1 MKTKNPS
8 TATRGASEPNG
19 LTRAKLELVAAHEQG
34 QADAIRVALTRYPA
48 YADELTTFATA
59 LVATEADPWGDT
71 LETVLAD
78 TQAVADAARS
88 RAFAA
93 VFGAAAVD
101 APVAVVAPAAAVATA
116 TPTVSLKALWQ
127 KRGLTMSAVA
137 QKLGLG
143 LDVLS
148 DLEAGRIRVASA
160 PARLLAAFS
169 DLLDATVDQ
178 ITGAMGAQRLAVNM
192 RSKQGAT
199 IGDQTPQ
206 QIDFADAIR
215 QSAEMTADQKSA
227 WLD

>member
-8 TATRGASEPNG
+8 IAAQAANDPSG
-19 LTRAKLELVAAHEQG
+19 LLRAKLELVAAREQG
-34 QADAIRVALTRYPA
+34 QTDAMRATLTRHPA
-48 YADELTTFATA
+48 YADELTTFGAA
-59 LVATEADPWGDT
+59 LVATEADPWGDS

-93 VFGAAAVD
+93 VFSA
-101 APVAVVAPAAAVATA
+101 APVAAVAPVAAAVAA
-116 TPTVSLKALWQ
+116 PAVSLKALWKQ
-127 KRGLTMSAVA
+127 RGLTMAGVA
-137 QKLGLG
+137 QRLGLG

-160 PARLLAAFS
+160 PARLLATFS
-169 DLLDATVDQ
+169 DLLGATVDQ
-178 ITGAMGAQRLAVNM
+178 IAGAMSVPRLAVNL

-206 QIDFADAIR
+206 QIEFADAIR
-215 QSAEMTADQKSA
+215 QSAEMSAEQKAS